1 MPRATCLGPCALC
14 LFGGVIGAPC
24 HVPQVM
30 RPLSAWQLYIG
41 YSDVNHVSHLLLPSP
56 LSKVGSPQPW
66 PLSSLKSRLL
76 LLLLPPLHHV
86 ICGCVFPAR
95 VSATHHHFVVI
106 ILVPYSKVSLRR
118 RWLTSV
124 SPSPPQAILKTFYCW
139 PPVLSRVSPLRT
151 CKPFSQPFITLIS
164 ALLPFDHR
172 YARGAGISP
181 PFLSATFLSF
191 GWLRIPNGQGLWISA
206 AMIL

>member
-1 MPRATCLGPCALC
+1 M
-14 LFGGVIGAPC
+14 
-24 HVPQVM
+24 
-30 RPLSAWQLYIG
+30 
-41 YSDVNHVSHLLLPSP
+41 NHVSHLLLPSP

-181 PFLSATFLSF
+181 LFLSATFLSF